1 MYFVIC
7 RAGGYNGIVRKE
19 TGKLVNRNTGYPF
32 NLQENKMSETI
43 HRAHNFNA
51 GPAGLPL
58 EVMQQAQA
66 ELLDYKS
73 TGMSIIE
80 MSHRS
85 KEFEAMLNETE
96 ADLRELL
103 NIPANYKVLFMQG
116 GASLQF
122 SMIPMNLRPAG
133 ASADYI
139 VTGAWSK
146 KAAQEAQKLGATRV
160 AADMKASNYNGLPA
174 SLDLDPQAAYLYYCS
189 NETIHGVEFFQNP
202 QPPAGVE
209 LVCDTSSDFMSRPID
224 VTKFAY
230 LYAGAQK
237 NVGPAGVVVGILRE
251 DMLERVPANLPVMLD
266 FKVQVENNS
275 LYNTPPCFSIYMVG
289 LVMKWIK
296 KLGGL
301 AAIEARNTAKAD
313 LLYQTIDASGGF
325 FKGHAQ
331 PESRS
336 RMNVTFRLPNEEL
349 EAQFASEAKK
359 LNMIGLKGHRSVG
372 GLRASIYNA
381 VELSDVEVLAQ
392 FMKEFH
398 KKNG

>member
-1 MYFVIC
+1 
-7 RAGGYNGIVRKE
+7 
-19 TGKLVNRNTGYPF
+19 
-32 NLQENKMSETI
+32 MSEI
-43 HRAHNFNA
+43 KRAHNFNA

-58 EVMQQAQA
+58 EVMLQAQA
-66 ELLDYKS
+66 ELLDYKG
-73 TGMSIIE
+73 TGMSIME

-85 KEFEAMLNETE
+85 KEFEAMINETE
-96 ADLRELL
+96 ADMRELL
-103 NIPANYKVLFMQG
+103 NIPANYKVIFMQG

-122 SMIPMNLRPAG
+122 AMVPMNLRPAG

-146 KAAQEAQKLGATRV
+146 KAVQEAQKLGATHV
-160 AADMKASNYNGLPA
+160 VADMKASNFNGVPA
-174 SLDLDPQAAYLYYCS
+174 QLDLDPKAAYLYYCS
-189 NETIHGVEFFQNP
+189 NETIHGVEFFAEP
-202 QPPAGVE
+202 VPPAGVE
-209 LVCDTSSDFMSRPID
+209 LVCDTSSDFMSRPVD
-224 VTKFAY
+224 VTKYAY

-251 DMLERVPANLPVMLD
+251 DMLARVPANLPVILD
-266 FKVQVENNS
+266 YKVQAEEKS

-301 AAIEARNTAKAD
+301 PAIEARNKAKAG
-313 LLYQTIDASGGF
+313 LIYSAIDASGGF
-325 FKGHAQ
+325 YKGHAQ
-331 PESRS
+331 PEARS

-349 EAQFASEAKK
+349 EDAFAKESKK

-381 VELSDVEVLAQ
+381 VELSDVEALVQ
-392 FMKEFH
+392 FMQEFQ

>member
-1 MYFVIC
+1 
-7 RAGGYNGIVRKE
+7 
-19 TGKLVNRNTGYPF
+19 
-32 NLQENKMSETI
+32 MSETLN
-43 HRAHNFNA
+43 RAHNFNA

-66 ELLDYKS
+66 ELLDYKG
-73 TGMSIIE
+73 TGMSIME

-85 KEFEAMLNETE
+85 KEFEAMINEAE

-103 NIPANYKVLFMQG
+103 NVPANYKVIFMQG

-146 KAAQEAQKLGATRV
+146 KAVQEAQKLGATHVV
-160 AADMKASNYNGLPA
+160 ADLKASNYNAVPEK
-174 SLDLDPQAAYLYYCS
+174 LDLDPQAAYLYYCS
-189 NETIHGVEFFQNP
+189 NETIHGVEFFKEP
-202 QPPAGVE
+202 VPPAGVE
-209 LVCDTSSDFMSRPID
+209 LICDTSSDFMSRPVD
-224 VTKFAY
+224 VSKYAY

-251 DMLERVPANLPVMLD
+251 DMLARVPANLPVMLD
-266 FKVQVENNS
+266 FNIQATEKS

-296 KLGGL
+296 RLGGL
-301 AAIEARNTAKAD
+301 AAIEARNTAKAN
-313 LLYQTIDASGGF
+313 LIYSTIDASGGF
-325 FKGHAQ
+325 YKGHAQ
-331 PESRS
+331 PEFRS
-336 RMNVTFRLPNEEL
+336 RMNVTFRLPSEEL
-349 EAQFASEAKK
+349 EETFAKEAKK

-381 VELSDVEVLAQ
+381 VELADVEVLVQ
-392 FMKEFH
+392 FMKEFQQ
-398 KKNG
+398 KNG